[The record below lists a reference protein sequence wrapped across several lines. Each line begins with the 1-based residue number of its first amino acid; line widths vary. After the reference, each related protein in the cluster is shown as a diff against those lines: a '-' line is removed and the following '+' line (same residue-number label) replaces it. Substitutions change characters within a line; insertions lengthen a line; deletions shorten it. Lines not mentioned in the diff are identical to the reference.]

1 MIPPFLKSGDR
12 LQIISPASCIEPNY
26 IEGAKK
32 VLASWNLEISEGKFA
47 RSAYGRFAGTKN
59 QRINDLQK
67 ALNDSSLRAILCS
80 RGGYGLAQIIDKI
93 DFSNF
98 TKSPKWVIGFS
109 DISILHAAIA
119 RYKIAS
125 LHGIMAKQLTELEPL
140 SEPVQQLKNILWGK
154 FPIYEMKAHPLNRL
168 GEATGKLIGGNLS
181 VLMGL
186 RSSYFDFEYKN
197 AILFIED
204 VGEQLYQID
213 RMMQNLRLSGILKK
227 LAGLIVGQFSDC
239 PEDPLMMQTIEE
251 IIFEAAKE
259 YYFPICFNFPAG
271 HVDNNLPLI
280 MGNPV
285 TLRVD
290 KSSVKVIF
298 QNKN

>member
-12 LQIISPASCIEPNY
+12 LHIISPASCIEPSY

-32 VLASWNLEISEGKFA
+32 VLASWDLEISEGKFA

-67 ALNDSSLRAILCS
+67 ALNDSSLKAILCS

-109 DISILHAAIA
+109 DISILHAAIDK
-119 RYKIAS
+119 YKIAS

-168 GEATGKLIGGNLS
+168 GESTGKLIGGNLS

-239 PEDPLMMQTIEE
+239 PEDPLMMQNIEE

-285 TLRVD
+285 TLKVD

-298 QNKN
+298 SE

>member
-12 LQIISPASCIEPNY
+12 LQIISPASCIDQSY

-32 VLASWNLEISEGKFA
+32 VLSSWGLEVAEGKFA
-47 RSAYGRFAGTKN
+47 RNVYGRFAGTKE

-67 ALNDSSLRAILCS
+67 ALDDPTLKAILCS

-98 TKSPKWVIGFS
+98 IKFPKWLIGFS
-109 DISILHAAIA
+109 DISILHAAIQQ
-119 RYKIAS
+119 YGIAS
-125 LHGIMAKQLTELEPL
+125 IHGIMAKQLTELEPL
-140 SEPVQQLKNILWGK
+140 SEPVQQLKNILFGK
-154 FPIYEMKAHPLNRL
+154 FPIYEIEAHPLNRL

-186 RSSYFDFEYKN
+186 RGSNFDYEYNN

-204 VGEQLYQID
+204 TNEESYQID
-213 RMMQNLRLSGILKK
+213 RMMQNLRLSGILKR
-227 LAGLIVGQFSDC
+227 LAGLIVGQFTDC
-239 PEDPLMMQTIEE
+239 PEDPFMMQTIEE

-259 YYFPICFNFPAG
+259 YHFPICFNFPVG
-271 HVDNNLPLI
+271 HINNNLPLI
-280 MGNPV
+280 ISTPI
-285 TLRVD
+285 TL
-290 KSSVKVIF
+290 KINKNSVKVTF
-298 QNKN
+298 RNKN